1 MSLFV
6 ENEEFGGTHDV
17 PSAPNAGHPQESDLC
32 TLSKVLVYVG
42 ILAIVL
48 GCVCAITLSEDSSR
62 YFSHTNWGLVV
73 LYIAGGVLSG
83 IFNFALAVIV
93 DACQKYRESR

>member
-6 ENEEFGGTHDV
+6 ENEGFGGTLDV
-17 PSAPNAGHPQESDLC
+17 PSAPNAGHQQESDLC
-32 TLSKVLVYVG
+32 ALSKVLVIVG